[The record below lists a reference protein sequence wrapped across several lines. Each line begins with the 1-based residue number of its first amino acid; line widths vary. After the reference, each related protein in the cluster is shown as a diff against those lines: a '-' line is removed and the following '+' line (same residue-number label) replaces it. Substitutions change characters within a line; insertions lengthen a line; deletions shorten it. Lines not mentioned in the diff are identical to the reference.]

1 MSPWEMKVHLD
12 FLSEHLEP
20 DANADRVLRRLDRF
34 VNAWGAAWAH
44 YETSDEGLP
53 TYKQLI
59 AEMRQDLG
67 ALGGEEIALRN
78 KVKLYFALDQIIFLN
93 AIERPPAAK
102 LVTAG
107 PGGIDRRIAS

>member
-1 MSPWEMKVHLD
+1 M
-12 FLSEHLEP
+12 P
-20 DANADRVLRRLDRF
+20 D
-34 VNAWGAAWAH
+34 
-44 YETSDEGLP
+44 
-53 TYKQLI
+53 YKQLI
-59 AEMRQDLG
+59 TQVRQDLG